1 MIADI
6 TTPLTF
12 CRNCHFRKTVRTGS
26 LKGMDLCRHYLCRA
40 SPRPQEPPDLVGD
53 GAAAYWVDE
62 ITGELARYELC
73 ETINHGSCI
82 KYVPKFKLMRFLRNN
97 FAFLRNKEE
106 A

>member
-1 MIADI
+1 MIDLV
-6 TTPLTF
+6 TPLTL

-26 LKGMDLCRHYLCRA
+26 LKGMDSYRHYLCRA

-53 GAAAYWVDE
+53 GWVDA

-82 KYVPKFKLMRFLRNN
+82 KYVPKFKLIRILRSYLRFSS
-97 FAFLRNKEE
+97 NKEE